1 MVSGVVAI
9 PSAPLSLL
17 LFTDL
22 ITTASLDVITVG
34 VRSGMSGLQLS
45 TYTNFLLTVFG
56 RNKIFVFIISI
67 LIYRETGWVKD
78 LKMIY
83 FKRG

>member
-1 MVSGVVAI
+1 MSGVVAI

-22 ITTASLDVITVG
+22 ITTASLDVITLG

-45 TYTNFLLTVFG
+45 AYTNFLLTVFG

>member
-45 TYTNFLLTVFG
+45 AYTNFLLTVFG

>member
-22 ITTASLDVITVG
+22 ITTASLDVITLG

-45 TYTNFLLTVFG
+45 AYTNFLLTVFG

-67 LIYRETGWVKD
+67 LIYRETGWVKRFKDD
-78 LKMIY
+78 LL
-83 FKRG
+83 